1 MKRLFTT
8 LFFTFVLTY
17 GYGQHHYQI
26 SGRHNLTKQVADT
39 QITKAN
45 PMLKVTANP
54 INIKQNKLSA
64 VSNKEKEL
72 PSQNTMTQIKMNTK
86 ETADNTKKGGYE
98 ILTIVISS
106 LAFLTAFVTLLIT
119 RLTYKSQEQTRRN
132 TTPIFTK
139 DRQYEVLIS
148 IAETLIDQI
157 FHAYVIKY
165 NFIRNNVSSIPSGIV
180 FDPIYIDSSELHL
193 ELFYDEKGNIWDK
206 TSKAS
211 GMTGLSNYS
220 ILSNLKQNIDSFN
233 KRYDILTKQILDK
246 SLDIETIKFEYYRY
260 IIRGLLNLLGSVAD
274 VTDRIFNKKVDVLT
288 HIIQYVYYEMIM
300 NTCHV
305 LSESATDEIITIS
318 FDEKNLEKV
327 KKEMFKKMPG
337 IKKLF
342 DGEKDVW
349 ESFFFNRY
357 SPFNFEF
364 SNLNRINMSHEV
376 FMGFV
381 MICVYINYIND
392 FSDYFPSINYEKE
405 R

>member
-1 MKRLFTT
+1 
-8 LFFTFVLTY
+8 
-17 GYGQHHYQI
+17 
-26 SGRHNLTKQVADT
+26 
-39 QITKAN
+39 
-45 PMLKVTANP
+45 
-54 INIKQNKLSA
+54 
-64 VSNKEKEL
+64 
-72 PSQNTMTQIKMNTK
+72 
-86 ETADNTKKGGYE
+86 
-98 ILTIVISS
+98 
-106 LAFLTAFVTLLIT
+106 
-119 RLTYKSQEQTRRN
+119 
-132 TTPIFTK
+132 
-139 DRQYEVLIS
+139 
-148 IAETLIDQI
+148 
-157 FHAYVIKY
+157 
-165 NFIRNNVSSIPSGIV
+165 
-180 FDPIYIDSSELHL
+180 
-193 ELFYDEKGNIWDK
+193 
-206 TSKAS
+206 
-211 GMTGLSNYS
+211 
-220 ILSNLKQNIDSFN
+220 
-233 KRYDILTKQILDK
+233 
-246 SLDIETIKFEYYRY
+246 
-260 IIRGLLNLLGSVAD
+260 
-274 VTDRIFNKKVDVLT
+274 
-288 HIIQYVYYEMIM
+288 MIM